1 MEADMKCIANGSRS
15 REQVYQECV
24 SEMEKIFMRVKTCG
38 QQFKRFFGEQFSG
51 YQGDDQGGGGPGSG
65 PNSGDGGNGGD

>member
-1 MEADMKCIANGSRS
+1 LLPTKLGFCLVEVYDKLNIELYKPTLRAAMEADMKCIANGSRS

-38 QQFKRFFGEQFSG
+38 
-51 YQGDDQGGGGPGSG
+51 
-65 PNSGDGGNGGD
+65 

>member
-1 MEADMKCIANGSRS
+1 MLPTKLGFCLVEVYDKLTIELYKPTLRAAMEADMKCIANGSRS

-38 QQFKRFFGEQFSG
+38 
-51 YQGDDQGGGGPGSG
+51 
-65 PNSGDGGNGGD
+65 